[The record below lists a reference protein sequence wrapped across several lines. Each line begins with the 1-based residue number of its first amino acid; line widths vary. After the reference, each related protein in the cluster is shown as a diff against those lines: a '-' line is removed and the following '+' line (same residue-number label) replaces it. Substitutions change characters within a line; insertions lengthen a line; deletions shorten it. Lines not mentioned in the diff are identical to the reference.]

1 MDTIGLVDGGEY
13 GHASRHLS
21 YPPILHACLTAGIKI
36 SAYGFALSE
45 EPFDP
50 DLDSEEHRRVVTERF
65 SATADYLN
73 LYGYN
78 PWTLMLNRPPEP
90 TTLIM
95 ASQDGEHQIRLELLK
110 DLNLK
115 KILLMPP
122 IANTIETGAQIADNA
137 DNNNTE
143 LSVWYPLRF
152 SRGVQ
157 QAREILNNGEFG
169 TVSYAMTFGTTSYP
183 HYWSRALPQYLDIV
197 RLLMGEIENFTLRA
211 SGTKTRPSIAIT
223 AEHANEIIGTLC
235 LESNRF
241 LQRYPHAR
249 FEVTGR
255 RRFLVIDDAG
265 LKRCSY
271 FSTRGDSKV
280 PHFTHDTSNLQPSI
294 ELINNWV
301 DSHENPVPITDAL
314 QTMFLV
320 DAIETECD
328 KLNGT
333 PIKADFRRNA
343 DGTYKKLWARR
354 PSTQT

>member
-78 PWTLMLNRPPEP
+78 PWRMMLNRPPEP

-137 DNNNTE
+137 DNNTE
-143 LSVWYPLRF
+143 LSIWYPLRF

-157 QAREILNNGEFG
+157 QARDILNNGEFG

-223 AEHANEIIGTLC
+223 AEHSNEIIGTLC